1 MRIAQKP
8 ISMPI
13 FATTKRRLAFGNSVK
28 FGVRIMFTE
37 INKISRVKLRK
48 N

>member
-13 FATTKRRLAFGNSVK
+13 FATTKRRLAFRNSVK
-28 FGVRIMFTE
+28 FGVRLTFI
-37 INKISRVKLRK
+37 KLSRNLRL
-48 N
+48 